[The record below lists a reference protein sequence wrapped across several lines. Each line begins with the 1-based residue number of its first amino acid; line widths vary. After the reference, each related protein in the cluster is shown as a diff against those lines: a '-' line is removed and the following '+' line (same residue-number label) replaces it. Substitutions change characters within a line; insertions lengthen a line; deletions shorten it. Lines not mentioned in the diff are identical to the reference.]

1 MNYKSVIMKFQHT
14 QSRLYSTLS
23 RLYLDYDSSIINDYP
38 LNTVELL
45 EDFIVKI
52 MPGVHYSKRKQYEYY
67 NIYMQ

>member
-1 MNYKSVIMKFQHT
+1 MKFQHT
-14 QSRLYSTLS
+14 QSRLDSTLS

-52 MPGVHYSKRKQYEYY
+52 MPGVHYSKRKQYGYY